1 MLHAL
6 MYTCC
11 MHIHNRADTGN
22 SNCSITST
30 GGPLVVGAYE
40 QHVTRL
46 ALGACAQ
53 ALATVTAQHT
63 AAGDTAHDR
72 DRDVDGNANTSTHYS
87 TSITCGC
94 CRVAAAIPTLCGI
107 VSLRCVV
114 I

>member
-1 MLHAL
+1 MAGKLKRQEVRCTLSTVMLPAL
-6 MYTCC
+6 MYTCY
-11 MHIHNRADTGN
+11 MHIHYRADTGN

-63 AAGDTAHDR
+63 AARDTAHDR
-72 DRDVDGNANTSTHYS
+72 DGDLGGNANT
-87 TSITCGC
+87 
-94 CRVAAAIPTLCGI
+94 
-107 VSLRCVV
+107 
-114 I
+114 